1 MIYLLCILHMNLNS
15 FWRKFWSTISGS
27 KHLIAID
34 LGSAN
39 TTIYIGSYGIVL
51 SEPTILAQD
60 VKNEK
65 VVAIGETAKQ
75 MIGRTPEHIQ
85 IIRPI
90 NQGVVTD
97 PTLLEIYLKHLI
109 ERAVEKIGYGQSSGF
124 VTVVSIASSATQ
136 VDSRALQQLFYKIG
150 ASKVFL
156 LPQIYAAAI
165 GAKIQFRDIQGQMI
179 IQLGDSGTEI
189 GVFSLGNLV
198 FLETLP
204 IGGAKF
210 TQNITQSI
218 RDEFNLLI
226 GSTTAEEAKIRVLAN
241 SNSSAL
247 TLSREKQNINIR
259 GRDLNTGL
267 PRTIQIEQSLIQ
279 EAIAKDLVEIASS
292 IKKCVEGLPPEI
304 AVDIHD
310 SGINLS
316 GGGGLIAD
324 LDDVVTRILDTNVI
338 VVSDPITAVIRGAG
352 AVVENIEAYQD
363 VLQNYT
369 L

>member
-1 MIYLLCILHMNLNS
+1 MGLNS
-15 FWRKFWSTISGS
+15 FWRRFWSALSGS

-39 TTIYIGSYGIVL
+39 TTIYLANHGIVL
-51 SEPTILAQD
+51 NEPTVLAQD

-75 MIGRTPEHIQ
+75 MLGRTPDHIQ
-85 IIRPI
+85 IIRPV
-90 NQGVVTD
+90 NQGVVSD

-109 ERAVEKIGYGQSSGF
+109 DQAVDKIGYGQSAGF
-124 VTVVSIASSATQ
+124 VAVVTVPSGATQ
-136 VDSRALQQLFYKIG
+136 VDSRALQQLLFKIG

-165 GAKIQFRDIQGQMI
+165 GAKIPFRDIRGQMI
-179 IQLGDSGTEI
+179 VQLGESSTEI
-189 GVFSLGNLV
+189 GVFSLSNTV
-198 FLETLP
+198 YLETLP

-210 TQNITQSI
+210 TQNITQAI

-226 GSTTAEEAKIRVLAN
+226 GATTAEDAKIRVLAN
-241 SNSSAL
+241 TTSSSSL
-247 TLSREKQNINIR
+247 SLSREKQNVMIR

-267 PRTIQIEQSLIQ
+267 PRTIQIDQSLIQ
-279 EAIAKDLVEIASS
+279 EAIAKDLVEIAST

-310 SGINLS
+310 NGINLS
-316 GGGGLIAD
+316 GGGALIAD
-324 LDDVVTRILDTNVI
+324 LDDVVTRFLETNVV
-338 VVSDPITAVIRGAG
+338 VVSDPITAVIRGCG
-352 AVVENIEAYQD
+352 AVVENIPLYQD
-363 VLQNYT
+363 ILQNYT

>member
-1 MIYLLCILHMNLNS
+1 MNLNS
-15 FWRKFWSTISGS
+15 FWRKLWSTVSGS

-39 TTIYIGSYGIVL
+39 TTIYIGGHGLVL
-51 SEPTILAQD
+51 TEPTVLAQD

-75 MIGRTPEHIQ
+75 MLGRTPEHIQ
-85 IIRPI
+85 IVKPI
-90 NQGVVTD
+90 NQGVVSD
-97 PTLLEIYLKHLI
+97 PTLLEIFLKHLI
-109 ERAVEKIGYGQSSGF
+109 DQAIDKVGYGQSSGF
-124 VTVVSIASSATQ
+124 IAVVSVASSATQ
-136 VDSRALQQLFYKIG
+136 VDSRALQQLFFKIG

-165 GAKIQFRDIQGQMI
+165 GARIPFRGIQGQMVV
-179 IQLGDSGTEI
+179 QLGDSGTEI

-210 TQNITQSI
+210 TQNII
-218 RDEFNLLI
+218 AAVRDQFNLLI
-226 GSTTAEEAKIRVLAN
+226 GSTTGQEAKIRVLAS
-241 SNSSAL
+241 SNNSAL
-247 TLSREKQNINIR
+247 SLSREKQNINIR
-259 GRDLNTGL
+259 GRDLSTGL
-267 PRTIQIEQSLIQ
+267 PRTIQVDQSLIQ
-279 EAIAKDLVEIASS
+279 EAIAKDLIEIAST

-324 LDDVVTRILDTNVI
+324 LDDVITRILETNVI
-338 VVSDPITAVIRGAG
+338 VVSDPLTAVIRGVG
-352 AVVENIEAYQD
+352 AVVENIDAYQD
-363 VLQNYT
+363 ILQNYS